1 MKGLLLKDF
10 YNLSRMGKQY
20 LVIFAAMGV
29 WAYFMDN
36 PTIVSMYVVLCS
48 SMLVL
53 SSFSYDEY
61 AKFEKYAL
69 TMPIRKKTLVQEKY
83 VLLLLA
89 VAGGTVVGIPLGGL
103 LNLLLKG
110 DFTELLVTSVIL
122 GCSFLI
128 VYAVVFP
135 IVFKLGVEKARL
147 MMVGIYVAI
156 FVILYGVGKL
166 LGQTEGMNEA
176 DFFGWLI
183 PLAMVLAAAVVTA
196 VSYFWSLKVI
206 EQKEW

>member
-206 EQKEW
+206 EQKE